1 MKAALLLEVGAPLS
15 VEEVELHGPR
25 SQEVRVRVMA
35 SGLCHS
41 DYHVMTGDLPLPGTS
56 LPVLLGHEAA
66 GIVEAVGE
74 DVVDLRPGDRV
85 VTSYSSYCGECPDC
99 QMGYNNRCA
108 VRPPVPLRESGSRIT
123 WKGRPVLQAADIGGF
138 AEEILIHRRAAVKIP
153 EAVPFAS
160 AALLGCGVLTGAG
173 AAINGAKVQPGSSV
187 VVIGCGGVGLNTI
200 QGARIAGAETIIA
213 VDTSS
218 TKIAMARE
226 FGATAGVIAGPD
238 AVNEVLER
246 SKGGVDYA
254 FEAVGLPSALRDGFS
269 MLRKH
274 GTLVVVGMPKTGAEM
289 SFPVLD
295 MMWKNLRIITS
306 GMGDAPFQLFVPK
319 LARFY
324 LDGKLKLDELVS
336 NKIGLDEIN
345 DAYQVML
352 GGKVAR
358 SVVSFE

>member
-1 MKAALLLEVGAPLS
+1 MKAALLLRVGAPLS
-15 VEEVELHGPR
+15 VENVELHGPR

-41 DYHVMTGDLPLPGTS
+41 DYHVMTGDLPIPGAS
-56 LPVLLGHEAA
+56 PPVLLGHEAA

-74 DVVDLRPGDRV
+74 DVVELRPGDRV
-85 VTSYSSYCGECPDC
+85 VTSYSSYCGQCADC
-99 QMGYNNRCA
+99 QTGYNNRCA
-108 VRPPVPLRESGSRIT
+108 VRPPIPPREAGSRIT
-123 WKGRPVLQAADIGGF
+123 WRGKPVLQAADIGGF
-138 AEEILIHRRAAVKIP
+138 AEEILVHYRAAVKIP
-153 EAVPFAS
+153 DAVPFAS

-187 VVIGCGGVGLNTI
+187 AVIGCGGVGLNTI
-200 QGARIAGAETIIA
+200 QGARIAGADTIIA
-213 VDTSS
+213 IDTSP
-218 TKIAMARE
+218 TKIAMARQ
-226 FGATAGVIAGPD
+226 FGATAGVIAGAD
-238 AVNEVLER
+238 AVAEVLEL

-254 FEAVGLPSALRDGFS
+254 FEVVGLPSALRDGFS

-274 GTLVVVGMPKTGAEM
+274 GTLLIVGMPKTGAQM

-295 MMWKNLRIITS
+295 MMWKNLRIIAS

-336 NKIGLDEIN
+336 SKIGLDGI
-345 DAYQVML
+345 DAAYQAML
-352 GGKVAR
+352 GGNIAR
-358 SVVSFE
+358 SVISFE